1 MLRITTFTRVVMIF
15 MASLITITGNSVPD
29 RDPDPIPGNS
39 NYVVIGAFAFIR
51 NAERF
56 TKYAQEEK
64 DFDAKFAIN
73 PLRNLYYVYM
83 YSSDERK
90 DAVDVVLKVRAD
102 HPDLWDA
109 WVFSGSLGALDEG
122 EMVTPVLSESNEPQE
137 YTEAENAEWEAMM
150 SEREAVVE
158 QAQEEM
164 APVNEALAVS
174 AEVEETPVVEP
185 EKPANLEPKEGYYY
199 LYFNTINKKTMKEVK
214 GRVRVIDAERFKEL
228 EIVESQEL
236 IELKDP
242 NNGTNRLK
250 AATQIFGFKEVDHVI
265 NLDQPLTDSTASFV
279 KVVGDSI
286 IMDFEL
292 ERFKKGDILVM
303 YNVYFFKDAAV
314 MKPESKYELLSLLDM
329 LEENDKL
336 KVRIHGHT
344 NGNAKGKIIHL
355 DDEEKNFF
363 SLRADQE
370 EDFGSA
376 KALSTY
382 RAETIQDWLISE
394 GIPADRM
401 SIKGWGGKKMIY
413 DKHDTQAHKNVRVE
427 IEIVED

>member
-1 MLRITTFTRVVMIF
+1 MIF
-15 MASLITITGNSVPD
+15 MASIITITGNAIPD
-29 RDPDPIPGNS
+29 TDPEPVPGNS

-56 TKYAQEEK
+56 TKFAQEQK
-64 DFDAKFAIN
+64 DYDAKFAIN

-109 WVFSGSLGALDEG
+109 WVFSGSLGALEEG
-122 EMVTPVLSESNEPQE
+122 DVVTPELSDNEE
-137 YTEAENAEWEAMM
+137 YTEAENAEWEAIMA
-150 SEREAVVE
+150 ERQAATEEAPEVE
-158 QAQEEM
+158 VPE
-164 APVNEALAVS
+164 NEALTV
-174 AEVEETPVVEP
+174 EVETEETSEIEP
-185 EKPANLEPKEGYYY
+185 EKPANLEPKEGFYY

-228 EIVESQEL
+228 QIVESQEL
-236 IELKDP
+236 VELKDP

-250 AATQIFGFKEVDHVI
+250 AATQIFGFKEVEHTI
-265 NLDQPLTDSTASFV
+265 NLDQPLTDSTSSFV
-279 KVVGDSI
+279 EMIGDSI
-286 IMDFEL
+286 VLDFEL

-376 KALSTY
+376 KQLSTY
-382 RAETIQDWLISE
+382 RAETIQDWLIAQ
-394 GIPADRM
+394 GIPAERM

>member
-1 MLRITTFTRVVMIF
+1 MLRITTFTRFVMIF
-15 MASLITITGNSVPD
+15 MASIITITGNAIPD
-29 RDPDPIPGNS
+29 TDPEPVPGNS

-56 TKYAQEEK
+56 TKFAQEQK
-64 DFDAKFAIN
+64 DYDAKFAIN

-109 WVFSGSLGALDEG
+109 WVFSGSLGALEEG
-122 EMVTPVLSESNEPQE
+122 DVVTPELSDNEE
-137 YTEAENAEWEAMM
+137 YTEAENAEWEAIMA
-150 SEREAVVE
+150 ERQAATEEAPEVE
-158 QAQEEM
+158 VPE
-164 APVNEALAVS
+164 NEALTV
-174 AEVEETPVVEP
+174 EVETEETSEIEP
-185 EKPANLEPKEGYYY
+185 EKPANLEPKEGFYY

-228 EIVESQEL
+228 QIVESQEL
-236 IELKDP
+236 VELRDP

-250 AATQIFGFKEVDHVI
+250 AATQIFGFKEVEHTI
-265 NLDQPLTDSTASFV
+265 NLDQPLTDSTSSFV
-279 KVVGDSI
+279 EMIGDSI
-286 IMDFEL
+286 VLDFEL

-376 KALSTY
+376 KQLSTY
-382 RAETIQDWLISE
+382 RAETIQDWLIAQ
-394 GIPADRM
+394 GIPAERM

>member
-1 MLRITTFTRVVMIF
+1 MLRITTFTRFVMIF
-15 MASLITITGNSVPD
+15 MASIITITGNAIPD
-29 RDPDPIPGNS
+29 TDPEPVPGNS

-56 TKYAQEEK
+56 TKFAQEQK
-64 DFDAKFAIN
+64 DYDAKFAIN

-109 WVFSGSLGALDEG
+109 WVFSGSLGALEEG
-122 EMVTPVLSESNEPQE
+122 DVVTPELSDNEE
-137 YTEAENAEWEAMM
+137 YTEAENAEWEAIMA
-150 SEREAVVE
+150 ERQAATEEAPEVE
-158 QAQEEM
+158 VPE
-164 APVNEALAVS
+164 NEALTV
-174 AEVEETPVVEP
+174 EVETEETSEIEP
-185 EKPANLEPKEGYYY
+185 EKPANLEPKEGFYY

-228 EIVESQEL
+228 QIVESQEL
-236 IELKDP
+236 VELKDP

-250 AATQIFGFKEVDHVI
+250 AATQIFGFKEVEHTI
-265 NLDQPLTDSTASFV
+265 NLDQPLTDSTSSFV
-279 KVVGDSI
+279 EMIGDSI
-286 IMDFEL
+286 VLDFEL

-376 KALSTY
+376 KQLSTY
-382 RAETIQDWLISE
+382 RAETIQDWLIAQ
-394 GIPADRM
+394 GIPAERM